1 MYIIKKE
8 KEMIT
13 AIETKLEEQFNTP
26 DGCIVAEES
35 GNDYMIDNFR
45 DMRTYEPLT
54 YDYRTH
60 IVNPTISTL
69 DTSAK
74 VNVKVGWKIK
84 KWFAE
89 SMTGVSAEVTGVD
102 SRGRDW
108 VGMAQFTILERMEA
122 YDSITNE
129 DYYVARLYFKTVEQ
143 AECPQDQ
150 KDRRIDSAQGLVK

>member
-1 MYIIKKE
+1 MSSESCLYYNMLKKE

-13 AIETKLEEQFNTP
+13 AMETKLEKQFDTL

-35 GNDYMIDNFR
+35 GNDYMIDNFK
-45 DMRTYEPLT
+45 DMRTKETLT

-60 IVNPTISTL
+60 QINP
-69 DTSAK
+69 AG
-74 VNVKVGWKIK
+74 VVKVGWRIK

-108 VGMAQFTILERMEA
+108 VGMAQFSIMERMEA

-150 KDRRIDSAQGLVK
+150 KDHRIDSAQGLLK